1 MGTLPQVL
9 VKMPR
14 NSQCEEL
21 PHDNMD
27 EKCKYNVVYLTN
39 WKTCLSEILIRSKCL
54 LAIKSLL
61 NMPLVTDQIMIKKQ
75 DVQDRAV
82 IMAESVW
89 GILRGLESFT
99 QLVYSTKENGYVVS
113 NFIMEIVKVGHV
125 YIYASR

>member
-1 MGTLPQVL
+1 M
-9 VKMPR
+9 
-14 NSQCEEL
+14 S
-21 PHDNMD
+21 
-27 EKCKYNVVYLTN
+27 
-39 WKTCLSEILIRSKCL
+39 
-54 LAIKSLL
+54 
-61 NMPLVTDQIMIKKQ
+61 LVTDQIMIKKQ

-99 QLVYSTKENGYVVS
+99 QLIYSTKENGYVVS